1 VIGMTTTQ
9 PAQAYRYPAK
19 RVAIAL
25 AALHLF
31 ARDGYERTSVDA
43 IAAEADVSKRTV
55 YNHYGDKEKLFLSVV
70 EEMYGALMD
79 QAVDI
84 ADRELTSPGATG
96 PGATGPGAGGPGAGG
111 LEQRLIAFITA
122 TVRAVAQSPE
132 RAALIRLVVTE
143 APHFPALIEIW
154 EGRRSLTA
162 LMARSLTDLPAS
174 AGLDIPDPVQAAGHL
189 SALTFGQINNRSLFG
204 VQQVSK
210 EDLDAIITSGVAL
223 FIRAY
228 RRS

>member
-1 VIGMTTTQ
+1 VKPRHHQ
-9 PAQAYRYPAK
+9 NAAPNAAARPAAP
-19 RVAIAL
+19 VA
-25 AALHLF
+25 
-31 ARDGYERTSVDA
+31 D
-43 IAAEADVSKRTV
+43 
-55 YNHYGDKEKLFLSVV
+55 GDKEKLFLSVV

-84 ADRELTSPGATG
+84 ADRELTSPGSPS
-96 PGATGPGAGGPGAGG
+96 PGGAGG

-143 APHFPALIEIW
+143 APHFPALLEIW

-210 EDLDAIITSGVAL
+210 EDLDAIITSGAAL

-228 RRS
+228 RRI